1 MILFL
6 IIWSFQ
12 IRCLDKMLKLIRYF
26 LISLIYII
34 TINQN
39 ICYGEIKILFKV
51 NNEIIT
57 SQDIL
62 NELKYLKSINKE
74 FKQSNDKQAFEV
86 SKNSLIREKVKEIE
100 LKRITKKIK
109 INDRMLN
116 NVLLSYFKDLG
127 IESVPGF
134 EKFFLDLNL
143 MPDNI
148 RRKITI
154 EVMWNQLIF
163 SKFKQN
169 VKIDKELIKKNLS
182 KKKKQKE
189 FLISEILFNVDKN
202 ENLDKKFEL
211 IIKNINKTNF
221 SQTAINYSVSD
232 TANKGGLVGWIRET
246 SLNTKISDQL
256 NKLKISEFTKPIVV
270 PGGFLILKIDD
281 VRDAAQ
287 NFNLNDEVNKI
298 IEKKTNEQ
306 LNQFSNIYF
315 NKVKRDMQINAL

>member
-1 MILFL
+1 
-6 IIWSFQ
+6 
-12 IRCLDKMLKLIRYF
+12 MLKLIRYF

-281 VRDAAQ
+281 VRDASQ

-306 LNQFSNIYF
+306 LNQFSNLYF

>member
-1 MILFL
+1 
-6 IIWSFQ
+6 
-12 IRCLDKMLKLIRYF
+12 MLKLIRYF

-163 SKFKQN
+163 SKFNQN

-306 LNQFSNIYF
+306 LNQFSNLYF

>member
-1 MILFL
+1 
-6 IIWSFQ
+6 
-12 IRCLDKMLKLIRYF
+12 MLKLIRYF

-287 NFNLNDEVNKI
+287 NFNLDDEVNKI

>member
-1 MILFL
+1 
-6 IIWSFQ
+6 
-12 IRCLDKMLKLIRYF
+12 MLKLIRYF

-306 LNQFSNIYF
+306 LNQFSNLYF

>member
-1 MILFL
+1 
-6 IIWSFQ
+6 
-12 IRCLDKMLKLIRYF
+12 MLKLIRYF

>member
-1 MILFL
+1 
-6 IIWSFQ
+6 
-12 IRCLDKMLKLIRYF
+12 MLKLIRYF

-74 FKQSNDKQAFEV
+74 FKQSNDQQSFEV

-109 INDRMLN
+109 INDKMLN

-182 KKKKQKE
+182 KRKKQKE

-202 ENLDKKFEL
+202 EKLDKKFEL
-211 IIKNINKTNF
+211 IIKNIKKTNF

-246 SLNTKISDQL
+246 SLNNKISNQL

-281 VRDAAQ
+281 VRDASQ

-306 LNQFSNIYF
+306 LNQFSNLYF

>member
-1 MILFL
+1 
-6 IIWSFQ
+6 
-12 IRCLDKMLKLIRYF
+12 MLKLIRYF

-287 NFNLNDEVNKI
+287 NFNLDDEVNKI

-306 LNQFSNIYF
+306 LNQFSNLYF

>member
-1 MILFL
+1 
-6 IIWSFQ
+6 
-12 IRCLDKMLKLIRYF
+12 MLKLIRYF

-62 NELKYLKSINKE
+62 NELKYLKSINKD
-74 FKQSNDKQAFEV
+74 FKQSNDQQAFEV

-109 INDRMLN
+109 INDKMLN

-182 KKKKQKE
+182 KRKKQKE

-202 ENLDKKFEL
+202 EKLDKKFEL
-211 IIKNINKTNF
+211 IIKNIKKTNF

-246 SLNTKISDQL
+246 SLNNKISNQL

-281 VRDAAQ
+281 VRDASQ

-306 LNQFSNIYF
+306 LNQFSNLYF